1 MVYSLIMKRLI
12 DKELNKWKKAPSRKI
27 LLIRGTRQIGKT
39 YSIRQLGS
47 TFKNYIEINFE
58 ENKDIKEFFLG
69 SLNPE
74 MICKK
79 ISAVFSM
86 PIVPGETLLFFD
98 EIQECPEAL
107 SALRFFYEKAPD
119 LHVIA
124 AGSLL
129 EFALEKIPSY
139 GVGRIQSLF
148 MYPMS
153 FDEFLIAN
161 NEEGLLELKNISDPK
176 NPLDNLF
183 HHKLVD
189 YLKMFYL
196 TGGMPES
203 VKEYL
208 QSGDI
213 LKSQKILDGLI
224 ESIKDDFAKYKNRSP
239 VKRLEEVYNSISLQG
254 GSKFVYSRIDSSSS
268 HAPLKDALD
277 LLIQAGLAYK
287 VYHTSARGIPLG
299 AQVKLKK
306 FKVIPHDIG
315 IHQRL
320 LGLNAAD
327 IVKAENVMLIN
338 KGNIAEIFTGL
349 ELIKNASPYSRAAL
363 YYWHKEKRGSN
374 AEVDYIIQKAGNI
387 VPIEVKSGTQGKMQ
401 SMRIFMEERKLTG
414 GIRVSLEP
422 FSSYDNI
429 DVVPLYAISNIIK
442 ESQT

>member
-1 MVYSLIMKRLI
+1 MKRFI
-12 DKELNKWKKAPSRKI
+12 QKELSKWKDDSSRKI
-27 LLIRGTRQIGKT
+27 LLIRGARQVGKT

-47 TFKNYIEINFE
+47 TFKNYIEVNFE
-58 ENKDIKEFFLG
+58 ENKDIKQFFSG
-69 SLNPE
+69 SLNPDI
-74 MICKK
+74 ICKK
-79 ISAVFSM
+79 ISAAFSL
-86 PIVPGETLLFFD
+86 PIIPGETLLFFD

-107 SALRFFYEKAPD
+107 SALRFFYEKLPD

-129 EFALEKIPSY
+129 EFAIESIPSY

-153 FDEFLIAN
+153 FDEFLMAN
-161 NEEGLLELKNISDPK
+161 NEEGLLELKNIAGTG

-213 LKSQKILDGLI
+213 LKSQKVLDGLI

-239 VKRLEEVYNSISLQG
+239 IQRLEEVYGSISMQC

-268 HAPLKDALD
+268 HAPLKDALE
-277 LLIQAGLAYK
+277 LIVQAGLAYK
-287 VYHTSARGIPLG
+287 VYHTSSRGIPLG
-299 AQVKLKK
+299 AQVKIKK

-327 IVKAENVMLIN
+327 IVKAENVTVIN
-338 KGNIAEIFTGL
+338 KGHIAEIFVGL
-349 ELIKNASPYSRAAL
+349 ELIKNTSPYSRATL
-363 YYWHKEKRGSN
+363 HYWHKEKRGSN
-374 AEVDYIIQKAGNI
+374 AEVDYVIQREGDI

-401 SMRIFMEERKLTG
+401 SMRIFMEERKLKH
-414 GIRVSLEP
+414 GIRISLEP
-422 FSSYDNI
+422 FSSYGNI
-429 DVVPLYAISNIIK
+429 EVIPLYAISNIIK
-442 ESQT
+442 ERVA